1 MKLNISI
8 SDLANIA
15 TILSLPLTIF
25 TWLFTRER
33 FSKFWKKSLKW
44 ILVIVAVIAVVGLWR
59 MGWLNWLQ
67 YEFMCPV
74 WLLILLSF
82 SGLSVAL
89 CVLAV
94 CYFLNRTPDYFSYVS
109 DNIFGIKWQW
119 RWQAGKLRE
128 HNLVPFCPRQECS
141 CRLDPQEMSGYQAI
155 DDISLVCDHCG
166 FTKRF
171 DCNWD
176 ELRWKVVKEID
187 RRIRKEEFKEKF
199 RKNG

>member
-15 TILSLPLTIF
+15 TILSLPVTIL

-33 FSKFWKKSLKW
+33 FAKFWRKWIRW
-44 ILVIVAVIAVVGLWR
+44 ILVIVAAIAVVGSWR
-59 MGWLNWLQ
+59 MGWLNWIQ
-67 YEFMCPV
+67 CKFMCPV

-82 SGLSVAL
+82 SGLTVAL
-89 CVLAV
+89 CVLAL
-94 CYFLNRTPDYFSYVS
+94 CNFLSRAPDYFSYIS
-109 DNIFGIKWQW
+109 DNIFGIDW
-119 RWQAGKLRE
+119 RWHWQKGKLRE
-128 HNLVPFCPRQECS
+128 HNLVPFCPRRECS
-141 CRLDPQEMSGYQAI
+141 CRLDPQEMSGYRAV

-166 FTKRF
+166 FTKHF

-187 RRIRKEEFKEKF
+187 RRIRTEEFKE
-199 RKNG
+199 